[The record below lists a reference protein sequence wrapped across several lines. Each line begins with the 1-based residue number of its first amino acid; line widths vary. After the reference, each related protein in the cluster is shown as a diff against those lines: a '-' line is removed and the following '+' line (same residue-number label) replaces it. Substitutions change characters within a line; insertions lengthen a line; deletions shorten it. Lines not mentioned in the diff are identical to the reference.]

1 MVFTYISLD
10 ASLCCILLA
19 HIHKGTAISVLRSVN
34 QFTTSSTRPTRLP
47 LCDSPVTAYASTGYT
62 TVSRDSTQC
71 EDHHDRMKCS
81 VVVNNL
87 SSYTS
92 TQVELCVVI
101 TTHHG
106 TDLSWHLPWL
116 PATAGSVSWETQ
128 PGYWPASKW
137 TFSRSC
143 VYAPNLQKQ
152 QQIHKAIL
160 VGLWLS
166 TAQSNKAMTTC
177 THATQPL

>member
-1 MVFTYISLD
+1 MIRRCFHIHKQWSGDTRVTSLRTYVLYKLFFINTSIDRCFHMLGYFT
-10 ASLCCILLA
+10 LLA

-34 QFTTSSTRPTRLP
+34 QFTTLSTRPTRLP
-47 LCDSPVTAYASTGYT
+47 LCNSPVTAYASPGYT

-81 VVVNNL
+81 VDVNNL

-116 PATAGSVSWETQ
+116 PATAGSVS
-128 PGYWPASKW
+128 
-137 TFSRSC
+137 
-143 VYAPNLQKQ
+143 
-152 QQIHKAIL
+152 
-160 VGLWLS
+160 
-166 TAQSNKAMTTC
+166 
-177 THATQPL
+177 